1 MSIKTYRLWMV
12 VITVIVAALVG
23 WSVTTGNVLVP
34 IPTVV
39 AGVIILYLCKRRVKA
54 FTEDERLH
62 GIVNQASRRTIE
74 IVVIFMAIAGAILL
88 AMSQGGS
95 PDFEPAGLTLA
106 YSVCATL
113 IIYNI
118 LYTYY
123 NRKFGGGKE

>member
-12 VITVIVAALVG
+12 VITMIVAALVG

-34 IPTVV
+34 IPTFL
-39 AGVIILYLCKRRVKA
+39 AGAIILYLCQRRVKA
-54 FTEDERLH
+54 FTEDERVH
-62 GIVNQASRRTIE
+62 SIVNQASRRTIE

-88 AMSQGGS
+88 AMSRGGS

-123 NRKFGGGKE
+123 NKKYSGKK

>member
-12 VITVIVAALVG
+12 VITMIVAALVG
-23 WSVTTGNVLVP
+23 WSVTTGSVLVP
-34 IPTVV
+34 IPTFL
-39 AGVIILYLCKRRVKA
+39 AGAIILYLFQRRVKA
-54 FTEDERLH
+54 FTEDERVH
-62 GIVNQASRRTIE
+62 SIVNQASRRTVE
-74 IVVIFMAIAGAILL
+74 IVVIFMAISGATLI

-95 PDFEPAGLTLA
+95 PDLEPAGLTLA

-123 NRKFGGGKE
+123 NRKYSGKK